1 MNTEE
6 IKKLI
11 INSFHEKKN
20 SHAFLLS
27 TNNLD
32 NCLNDVIEII
42 KKINCDNNGHD
53 NCNICTTIDSNTN
66 PDLIIINAAEKEIKK
81 DQILNIINSFST
93 KPIISKYST
102 YIICNAEKMN
112 DFSANKM
119 LKFLEEPEGDI
130 VGFFIT
136 DKLNGIIPTIRSR
149 CEIYNYHFG
158 NNSILDVLDI
168 TEEEYAL
175 SFDVALDLTNKLNS
189 EPKYLLMADSKSIS
203 KKEREEMD
211 LIFNLIK
218 KFYVLKYENIQLSKY
233 IGLEYVERILEVIT
247 TDDISVIVKR
257 IKILDNII
265 NDLNIYVNKDLIVN
279 KFFVLWE

>member
-66 PDLIIINAAEKEIKK
+66 PDLIIINGAEKEIKK

-211 LIFNLIK
+211 LLFNLIK